1 MDSIT
6 QATLGAAVGEAIL
19 GRRVGYKAP
28 LIGAVI
34 GTLPDLDVLANP
46 FLTTVQ
52 QIYFHRSISHSFF
65 AVIVAAPILGLLL
78 NRYINSEQTGWKLWS
93 KFSFWILFTH
103 IFIDIPTTYGTQVFQ
118 PFSNYP
124 LATDIIFIVD
134 PLFTLPV
141 LAGVI
146 LALFMRRAS
155 GLRLWINRAGLIL
168 GASYMLWATGIKA
181 HVHSWF
187 DAEFKNE
194 TGYYEKIKTMPN
206 GPTTLFWT
214 GFALKNDTLSV
225 STYSIFNSREDPD
238 IHKIPRN
245 SHLIE
250 KFMETDEVEVV
261 LWFSRGYY
269 HVEETSDG
277 FFFYDLRFGRS
288 DFWITDNR
296 DSEYV
301 WSYKFTLDDQRETIL
316 DFEMIEPSFNLN
328 SNVLNLYLER
338 LL

>member
-6 QATLGAAVGEAIL
+6 QATLGAAVGEALL
-19 GRRVGYKAP
+19 GRKAGYKAP
-28 LIGAVI
+28 LLGAII
-34 GTLPDLDVLANP
+34 GTLPDLDILANP
-46 FLTTVQ
+46 FLTVVE

-65 AVIVAAPILGLLL
+65 TVIVAAPLLGLLL
-78 NRYINSEQTGWKLWS
+78 NRYIKNEQTGLTAWW
-93 KFSFWILFTH
+93 KFSFWILLTH
-103 IFIDIPTTYGTQVFQ
+103 ILIDIPTTYGTQVFQ

-141 LAGVI
+141 LTGVI
-146 LALFMRRAS
+146 IALFMRRDS
-155 GLRLWINRAGLIL
+155 GIRLWVNRAGLIL

-187 DAEFKNE
+187 SAKFENE
-194 TGYYEKIKTMPN
+194 NGYYEKLKTMPN
-206 GPTTLFWT
+206 GPTTLFWS

-225 STYSIFNSREDPD
+225 ATYSVFNSAGNPD
-238 IHKIPRN
+238 SHKIPRN
-245 SHLIE
+245 SHLIQD
-250 KFMETDEVEVV
+250 FLHTDEIEVV

-277 FFFYDLRFGRS
+277 FLFYDLRFGRS
-288 DFWITDNR
+288 DFWITENQ

-301 WSYKFTLDDQRETIL
+301 WAYKFTLDETREKIVE
-316 DFEMIEPSFNLN
+316 FEMREPSFNLN

>member
-6 QATLGAAVGEAIL
+6 QATLGAAVGEALL
-19 GRRVGYKAP
+19 GKKAGYKAP
-28 LIGAVI
+28 LLGAVI
-34 GTLPDLDVLANP
+34 GTLPDLDILANP
-46 FLTTVQ
+46 FMTVVE

-65 AVIVAAPILGLLL
+65 TVIVAAPLLGLLL
-78 NRYINSEQTGWKLWS
+78 NRYIKNEQSGWKTWW
-93 KFSFWILFTH
+93 KFSFWILLTH
-103 IFIDIPTTYGTQVFQ
+103 ILIDIPTTYGTQVFQ

-141 LAGVI
+141 LTGVI
-146 LALFMRRAS
+146 IALFMRRDS
-155 GLRLWINRAGLIL
+155 GIRLWVNRAGLIL

-187 DAEFKNE
+187 SAKFENVN
-194 TGYYEKIKTMPN
+194 GYYEKLKTMPN
-206 GPTTLFWT
+206 GPTTLFWS

-225 STYSIFNSREDPD
+225 ATYSVFNSAGNPD
-238 IHKIPRN
+238 SHKIPRN
-245 SHLIE
+245 SHLIQD
-250 KFMETDEVEVV
+250 FLHTDEIEVV

-277 FFFYDLRFGRS
+277 FLFYDLRFGRS
-288 DFWITDNR
+288 DFWITENH

-301 WSYKFTLDDQRETIL
+301 WAYKFTLDENRKKIL
-316 DFEMIEPSFNLN
+316 EFEMHEPSFNLN